1 MSVIETSDDVIV
13 HEPAAGELWIVRRG
27 KLPAFAASG
36 RAQPRSTSK
45 LLRSKAA
52 RTSAKTS
59 VKASKAKL
67 LLRGLRTKAAKK
79 SL

>member
-52 RTSAKTS
+52 KTS